1 MERPAPARL
10 RRAGRRPVRRPPLQ
24 AERRDLPLELAQ
36 LGGKAGLPPVGPP
49 QRHPIEASCLT
60 KLRVSSRGALLCGSG
75 TTLRDGVEAPVVVAD
90 APRPVRLSLEQHRR
104 RVTSGRML
112 DPAENASQSS
122 RSCSCRRSTDSSPA
136 ERCLMGRVRG
146 MGRKP
151 VSGTSSIPRSG
162 GGPGGGRAS
171 LRTSANSSL
180 RAAKAG

>member
-49 QRHPIEASCLT
+49 QRHPIEASCFT

-104 RVTSGRML
+104 RVTGGRML
-112 DPAENASQSS
+112 DPGANAPRSS
-122 RSCSCRRSTDSSPA
+122 RSCSCRRSSARSPA

-146 MGRKP
+146 MDREP
-151 VSGTSSIPRSG
+151 VSGIAIPRSG
-162 GGPGGGRAS
+162 GGPWGGRA
-171 LRTSANSSL
+171 RTSANSSL